1 MNAIVTELNQWSKR
15 DITPFG
21 KIIVIKTL
29 ALSKIVH
36 ILISL
41 PSPSTALLNELNKIF
56 FEFLWN
62 GKPDPIKRSIAKL
75 KLEKGGLGMIDIK
88 IFDKAL
94 KMTWLRKLAITQAS
108 WKRLIDIKYPFIKNV
123 KYFGDKYE
131 EIILNRLKNPFWI
144 QVLNYFYDFNKK
156 YIFKSNRGVI

>member
-21 KIIVIKTL
+21 RITVIKTL

-41 PSPSTALLNELNKIF
+41 PSPSAALLNEINNIF
-56 FEFLWN
+56 FDFLWN

-75 KLEKGGLGMIDIK
+75 KLDKGGLGMIDIR
-88 IFDKAL
+88 IFDEAL
-94 KMTWLRKLAITQAS
+94 KITSAS
-108 WKRLIDIKYPFIKNV
+108 WKF
-123 KYFGDKYE
+123 
-131 EIILNRLKNPFWI
+131 
-144 QVLNYFYDFNKK
+144 
-156 YIFKSNRGVI
+156 